1 MNGGEIILNRIKT
14 DCDEAVKAI
23 RLEADKSRDAVMAE
37 ADKEAQSRV
46 KVIVEKN
53 EKKIRQTKAAAQSR
67 SELEIRNALLRQRR
81 REIDKT
87 TAQLLDYFLGLP
99 DGEYSQA
106 IYRLA
111 AQLKGKSGEIMLNN
125 KDLQRLPQDFE
136 GKIREAG
143 LDASVSS
150 TPANILGGFVLKS
163 GDIEENMDFR
173 ALINARRDEIE
184 DLINR
189 ELFEH

>member
-1 MNGGEIILNRIKT
+1 MNGGDIILNRIKT

-99 DGEYSQA
+99 DGEYFQA

-150 TPANILGGFVLKS
+150 APANILGGFVLKS

>member
-1 MNGGEIILNRIKT
+1 MNGGDIILNRIKT

-99 DGEYSQA
+99 DGEYFQA

>member
-1 MNGGEIILNRIKT
+1 MNGGDIILNRIKT

-99 DGEYSQA
+99 DGEYFQA

-150 TPANILGGFVLKS
+150 TPPCAHQRPPRRNRGPYQP
-163 GDIEENMDFR
+163 R
-173 ALINARRDEIE
+173 A
-184 DLINR
+184 
-189 ELFEH
+189 F

>member
-1 MNGGEIILNRIKT
+1 MNGGDIILNRIKT

-99 DGEYSQA
+99 DGEYFQA

-184 DLINR
+184 DLITR

>member
-1 MNGGEIILNRIKT
+1 MNGGDIILNRIKT

-99 DGEYSQA
+99 DGEYFQA

-143 LDASVSS
+143 LDASGSS
-150 TPANILGGFVLKS
+150 APANILGGFVLKS

>member
-1 MNGGEIILNRIKT
+1 
-14 DCDEAVKAI
+14 
-23 RLEADKSRDAVMAE
+23 
-37 ADKEAQSRV
+37 
-46 KVIVEKN
+46 
-53 EKKIRQTKAAAQSR
+53 R
-67 SELEIRNALLRQRR
+67 S
-81 REIDKT
+81 EIDKT
-87 TAQLLDYFLGLP
+87 VGALLDYFLGLP
-99 DGEYSQA
+99 DGDYFQA

-111 AQLKGKSGEIMLNN
+111 AQLKGKSGEILLNN

-143 LDASVSS
+143 LDASVSD
-150 TPANILGGFVLKS
+150 TPADILGGFVLKS

-189 ELFEH
+189 ELFEQ

>member
-37 ADKEAQSRV
+37 ADREAQSRV

-53 EKKIRQTKAAAQSR
+53 EQKLRQTKAASVSR
-67 SELEIRNALLRQRR
+67 CDLEIRNALLRQRR
-81 REIDKT
+81 SEIDKT
-87 TAQLLDYFLGLP
+87 VGALLDYFLGLP
-99 DGEYSQA
+99 DGDYFQA

-111 AQLKGKSGEIMLNN
+111 AQLKGKSGEILLNN

-143 LDASVSS
+143 LDASVST
-150 TPANILGGFVLKS
+150 TPADILGGFVLKS

-189 ELFEH
+189 ELFEQ

>member
-1 MNGGEIILNRIKT
+1 MNGGDIILNRIKT
-14 DCDEAVKAI
+14 DCDEAVKVI

-99 DGEYSQA
+99 DGEYFQA

>member
-37 ADKEAQSRV
+37 ADREAQSRV

-53 EKKIRQTKAAAQSR
+53 EQKLRQTKAASLSR
-67 SELEIRNALLRQRR
+67 CELEIRNALLRQRR
-81 REIDKT
+81 SEIDKT
-87 TAQLLDYFLGLP
+87 VDALLDYFLGLP
-99 DGEYSQA
+99 DGDYFQA

-111 AQLKGKSGEIMLNN
+111 AQLKGKSGEILLNN

-143 LDASVSS
+143 L
-150 TPANILGGFVLKS
+150 LGGFVLKS

-189 ELFEH
+189 ELFEQ

>member
-1 MNGGEIILNRIKT
+1 MNGGDIILNRIKT

-67 SELEIRNALLRQRR
+67 SELEIRNALLKQRR

-99 DGEYSQA
+99 DGEYFQA

>member
-1 MNGGEIILNRIKT
+1 MNGGDIILNRIKT

-99 DGEYSQA
+99 DGEYFQA

-150 TPANILGGFVLKS
+150 APANILGGFVLKS

-184 DLINR
+184 DLITR

>member
-1 MNGGEIILNRIKT
+1 MNGGDIILNRIKT

-87 TAQLLDYFLGLP
+87 TAQLLDYFLGLT
-99 DGEYSQA
+99 DGEYFQA

-189 ELFEH
+189 ELFEQ